1 MKPCFAQIINVTRN
15 LPVANQ
21 ATVARAPWARL
32 VGLLS
37 RQLLMPGE
45 GMIFPHCHAI
55 HTFGM
60 RFPIDVVFLKEES
73 VVKVVPALA
82 PGHMAEARG
91 ADTVIELPTGTATS
105 AGIELGDKIH
115 WG

>member
-1 MKPCFAQIINVTRN
+1 MSPCFAQIINVTRK
-15 LPVANQ
+15 LSVANQ
-21 ATVARAPWARL
+21 AKVARTPWERM

-37 RQLLMPGE
+37 RQRLQPGE
-45 GMIFPHCHAI
+45 GMIFPHCRAI

-60 RFPIDVVFLKEES
+60 RFPIDVVFLKDES

-82 PGHMAEARG
+82 AGHMAEATG
-91 ADTVIELPTGTATS
+91 ADTVIELPSGAAAL

-115 WG
+115 WA